1 MPDGNKAVQVRI
13 TGRVQGV
20 GFRDWTYKEAS
31 GLGLVGWVR
40 NEGDGSV
47 GALLVGP
54 EKAVAAMLERLWT
67 GPRFAAVSDVASQT
81 AAITNVPADF
91 RITR

>member
-1 MPDGNKAVQVRI
+1 MFDDFKAVQVRI

-20 GFRDWTYKEAS
+20 GFRDWTRDEAS

-40 NEGDGSV
+40 NEDDGSV
-47 GALLVGP
+47 SALFVGS
-54 EKAVAAMLERLWT
+54 ENAVTAMLERLWT
-67 GPRFAAVSDVASQT
+67 GPRFAAVSDVNSQ
-81 AAITNVPADF
+81 AATIADVPDDF